1 MRSPSVREL
10 PCQLEGITPDPFI
23 ESLASTP
30 AQDDTLGRNALTAPL
45 IDPGDSSAGELARW
59 RSRRVASRPPFRCS
73 LRSGISGLGSGRIA
87 AMTHGRLMRSGGSLK
102 SSASPFRRRDP
113 LRLSRPVENAPFC
126 AG

>member
-45 IDPGDSSAGELARW
+45 LDPGDSSAGESRDGAPGAW
-59 RSRRVASRPPFRCS
+59 RGGRRLVA
-73 LRSGISGLGSGRIA
+73 
-87 AMTHGRLMRSGGSLK
+87 
-102 SSASPFRRRDP
+102 
-113 LRLSRPVENAPFC
+113 V
-126 AG
+126 